1 MSNGDRSHT
10 SVYRDLR
17 NAEQRGA
24 EHGLALAISFL
35 EARGHSEIAAE
46 LIAAID
52 QTEKGKD
59 PK

>member
-1 MSNGDRSHT
+1 VSNPDRSHT
-10 SVYRDLR
+10 SVHRDLR

-35 EARGHSEIAAE
+35 EARGNPEIAAE

-52 QTEKGKD
+52 QTEQGKD